1 MCAGVPVP
9 SKEGRAEVPG
19 AEGPRGGEAG
29 QVMPPPRVCSQGPP
43 SSPGR
48 GRLGAPGTPAVG
60 LGRVVIAAVFSI
72 QFRMRV
78 HSPFASILI
87 NKGCEL

>member
-19 AEGPRGGEAG
+19 AEGPRRGEAG
-29 QVMPPPRVCSQGPP
+29 QVMSPPRVCSQGPL

-48 GRLGAPGTPAVG
+48 GRLGAPGTPAIG
-60 LGRVVIAAVFSI
+60 LGRVVNAACFSI
-72 QFRMRV
+72 QFKMRSR
-78 HSPFASILI
+78 SPFASILI
-87 NKGCEL
+87 NKGCVL